1 MAQAV
6 LYRFARAM
14 VTIWLVVTVVFAIMR
29 SAGDPAAL
37 LLPDTASPEQIQALR
52 EKMGLAD
59 PLPVQYIKYWRQVAR
74 GDFGESIR
82 FSRPALKLVVDR
94 FPATVELALAAFVL
108 AAALGLTVGTVAAYT
123 RGSAFDRS
131 SMAIMS
137 VLQSAP
143 GFYLGI
149 LLILLFSV
157 KLRWLPTS
165 GYGSLAQLV
174 LPAVTLSAPTLAHLA
189 RLSRSSFLEVL
200 RADYIRTAQA
210 KGLGR
215 RAVWWRHALKN
226 AALPILTIGGMQLA
240 QLLTG
245 AVLIETVFA
254 WPGIGRLSIDS
265 VTSRDYPVVQ
275 ASVILISV
283 VFIAIN
289 LVVDLAYQWIDPR
302 ISND

>member
-1 MAQAV
+1 
-6 LYRFARAM
+6 M
-14 VTIWLVVTVVFAIMR
+14 VTIWLVITVVFAIMR

-52 EKMGLAD
+52 EKLGLAD
-59 PLPVQYIKYWRQVAR
+59 PLFIQYVKYWRQVAR

-82 FSRPALKLVVDR
+82 FSRPALKLVIDR
-94 FPATVELALAAFVL
+94 FPATIELAIAAFILAAVFGV
-108 AAALGLTVGTVAAYT
+108 TIGTLAAYT
-123 RGSAFDRS
+123 RGSAFDRL
-131 SMAIMS
+131 SMALMS

-143 GFYLGI
+143 GFFLGI

-165 GYGSLAQLV
+165 GYGSPAQIV
-174 LPAVTLSAPTLAHLA
+174 LPAITLSAPTLANLA

-215 RAVWWRHALKN
+215 SAIWRRHALKN

-283 VFIAIN
+283 IFIAIN

-302 ISND
+302 ISNV